1 MVSPDGQWVAY
12 ETSLQAGMST
22 DERSM
27 VVARTD
33 GSSPRS
39 VHGLRVREAIAGWYR
54 DASALVILDRNVLP
68 APVVVLDVA
77 TGKRTPLMT
86 LMPPD
91 PVGISGVQGL
101 CMAPDGSAYAYNIVR
116 QISELYLIEGLK

>member
-12 ETSLQAGMST
+12 ETPLQVGMPT
-22 DERSM
+22 DERSV

-33 GSSPRS
+33 GSSPRP
-39 VHGLRVREAIAGWYR
+39 VHGLREREAISGWYQ
-54 DASALVILDRNVLP
+54 DAGALVILDRNVLP
-68 APVVVLDVA
+68 APVTVLDVA
-77 TGKRTPLMT
+77 TGKRMPLMT

-101 CMAPDGSAYAYNIVR
+101 CMTPDGSAWAYNVVR